1 MFQLKISPHF
11 PFAQFFQNFHHFP
24 SFLPFKTYKRRRK
37 DGLGGG
43 LPTISEVIVYKM
55 SVNRVD
61 GPLDISLGPAL
72 RKLEDSQCRNIS
84 HLFSPLPFL
93 LSSSLS
99 AALKFNRNLIRGRVC
114 LAATSRGFRHFHSD
128 YEFLNVQTSL
138 LLEEVATALCPRA

>member
-1 MFQLKISPHF
+1 M
-11 PFAQFFQNFHHFP
+11 
-24 SFLPFKTYKRRRK
+24 
-37 DGLGGG
+37 
-43 LPTISEVIVYKM
+43 
-55 SVNRVD
+55 D

-72 RKLEDSQCRNIS
+72 RKLADSQCRNIR
-84 HLFSPLPFL
+84 HLFSLLSFL

-114 LAATSRGFRHFHSD
+114 LAATTRGFRHFHSD